1 VPMRIHQMLVLFS
14 FLLVMLLLNSCGSTG
29 MGTIPSGTPDH
40 GNGTPAVIPTPSPSS
55 QPVLTAPPT
64 ALGATYAFVRKKQLW
79 VALNNTKP
87 MQITHFDYTNL
98 PDAFWHQPLWSPD
111 DHFIAFIMNARPV
124 GQGGG
129 GCPAPDYGANGA
141 LYLLNTAT
149 MQLTQLVVFADSS
162 DPVAK
167 SALNGYWQYA
177 FWEDPMH
184 LLVWYNGIIG
194 KTSNTAGLYRFDL
207 SSQKLT
213 QVMPLSALGVATLFN
228 PQKNV
233 PLLLS
238 MRYSNGQ
245 LYYLVISRPFEQQSQ
260 FAIYHHSIVHP
271 ALPGSKVVDMGNEP
285 WCNLQQSGPFIIPGW
300 DVSPDGEQLVAQMV
314 SATGTN
320 QAVGSIQALDL
331 KDGSTKTLFTQASAQ
346 MLMHDLT
353 LTWGPDSK
361 AVVATEDHLLSQ
373 DGPYGATLANPSAM
387 QRYTP
392 NLAGQIA
399 WKADSSAFVLQNTD
413 MADASDESS
422 LYIFNMGD
430 MHGQLLLTDARDFEW
445 G

>member
-1 VPMRIHQMLVLFS
+1 MPMRLHKLLVLFS
-14 FLLVMLLLNSCGSTG
+14 FLLAMLFFTSCGATG
-29 MGTIPSGTPDH
+29 IGTIPSGTPDH
-40 GNGTPAVIPTPSPSS
+40 GNGTLAVISTASPSS

-64 ALGATYAFVRKKQLW
+64 ALGASYAFVRKNQLW
-79 VALNNTKP
+79 VALNNAKP
-87 MQITHFDYTNL
+87 VQITHFDYTNL
-98 PDAFWHQPLWSPD
+98 PDAFWHQPLWSSD
-111 DHFIAFIMNARPV
+111 DHFIAFIMNARPA

-129 GCPAPDYGANGA
+129 GCPVPDYGANGA
-141 LYLLNTAT
+141 LYLLNTTT
-149 MQLTQLVVFADSS
+149 MQLTQLVVSADSS

-177 FWEDPMH
+177 FWEGPTH
-184 LLVWYNGIIG
+184 LLAWYNGIIG

-207 SSQKLT
+207 SSQRLT
-213 QVMPLSALGVATLFN
+213 QVIQMSALGVATLFN
-228 PQKNV
+228 AQKNV

-238 MRYSNGQ
+238 VRYSDGQ
-245 LYYLVISRPFEQQSQ
+245 LYYLVISHPFEQQSQ
-260 FAIYHHSIVHP
+260 FAIYRHSVVQP
-271 ALPGSKVVDMGNEP
+271 ALPGDKVVAMGSEP

-300 DVSPDGEQLVAQMV
+300 DVSPDGEQLVTQMI
-314 SATGTN
+314 SATGAN
-320 QAVGSIQALDL
+320 QALGSIQVLKL
-331 KDGSTKTLFTQASAQ
+331 KDGSTTTLFTQASPQ
-346 MLMHDLT
+346 LLTHDLT

-373 DGPYGATLANPSAM
+373 DGPYSATLANPSAM

-392 NLAGQIA
+392 NLAGQTA

-413 MADASDESS
+413 MADAADESS

-430 MHGQLLLTDARDFEW
+430 MYGQLLLTDARDFEW